1 MNRRRSASLIAAL
14 ALCTASIVFSQP
26 YPNRPLR
33 VIVNFPAG
41 GNVDNLARL
50 QIRQMEA
57 LLGQV
62 MVVDNRPGANG
73 IIGAEITQKAAA
85 NGYTLLFTP
94 SSIVVNQVVYPKIPY
109 DVRRDFAPISNAAN
123 ATGYLLVVNPSVNA
137 QSIRDFVALAKNR
150 DKPVTYGTPGI
161 VSVFLGEM
169 LNINAGTRMLNVPY
183 KGVPQVMTAVLGGEI
198 NAVFMQPLAVAQH
211 IKEGKLRALAFTG
224 AKRWEGMP
232 ELPTFAESILPGV
245 QMPTSWQGWF
255 APAGT
260 PPEIIGR
267 LNREIRKALEAPKV
281 REIMAAG
288 GFEPVGDSPADFRKT
303 IDAELRLFTEIS
315 AKAKIKME

>member
-1 MNRRRSASLIAAL
+1 MLGTCCALPAL
-14 ALCTASIVFSQP
+14 AQQSAP
-26 YPNRPLR
+26 YPNHSLR

-50 QIRQMEA
+50 QIRQMET

-73 IIGAEITQKAAA
+73 IIGAEITQKAAP

-123 ATGYLLVVNPSVNA
+123 ATGYLLVVNPSVAA
-137 QSIRDFVALAKNR
+137 QSIRDFVALAKNK
-150 DKPVTYGTPGI
+150 DKPLTYGTPGI

-169 LNINAGTRMLNVPY
+169 LNINVGTHLLNVPY

-224 AKRWEGMP
+224 NKRWEVMP
-232 ELPTFAESILPGV
+232 ELPTFAESILPGM

-260 PPEIIGR
+260 PPEIISR
-267 LNREIRKALEAPKV
+267 LNREIRKALDASKV
-281 REIMAAG
+281 REVMAAG
-288 GFEPVGDSPADFRKT
+288 GFEPVGDSPAEFGTT
-303 IDAELRLFTEIS
+303 IAAELRLFTAIS
-315 AKAKIKME
+315 AKAKIRME